1 MDFTALVVREAK
13 KKVQP
18 EIQGEL
24 SATSPSAPPSA
35 GRPLQ
40 VDDAGSRQAQT
51 APSKKRKLFDFMSD
65 PTPTPTGAPQQH
77 DVSRDF
83 QRFLDSA
90 QIGLEVFNDPLFSVS
105 LRPIA
110 MQLFSAPCS
119 SAASERVFSQAG
131 LVMRPTKSRLSK
143 CRLSQL
149 VFLKCNEHLC

>member
-1 MDFTALVVREAK
+1 MKSRSRRLGLETVSRPDFECRGLVSVSGK
-13 KKVQP
+13 SGKV
-18 EIQGEL
+18 
-24 SATSPSAPPSA
+24 S
-35 GRPLQ
+35 
-40 VDDAGSRQAQT
+40 SR
-51 APSKKRKLFDFMSD
+51 SRKKRSRLHPCFMFD

-131 LVMRPTKSRLSK
+131 LVMRPT
-143 CRLSQL
+143 
-149 VFLKCNEHLC
+149 